1 MTRDYIKHQE
11 TWIIGRHHRILGD
24 TIKYKKTSAE
34 SVRIQ
39 IWGEY
44 VMDVHNEVSP
54 SRLIY
59 LRLISNSRWIFHAGV
74 S

>member
-11 TWIIGRHHRILGD
+11 IWIIGRHQRILGD

-39 IWGEY
+39 ILGEY

-59 LRLISNSRWIFHAGV
+59 LRLISNSGWIFHAGV